1 MSQAAKTLETIQPHR
16 LRPVLEVGRE
26 FGLLDSEM
34 ISYGPY
40 KAKISLDTLKRL
52 ESRPDGK
59 LVVVTAI
66 TPTRAGE
73 GKTTSAISLTQGL
86 GRIGTSVALCLRQPS
101 TGPLFGIKGGGT
113 GGGMAQIVPME
124 EINLH
129 FTGDIHAVE
138 AAHNLLAA
146 VIDAAIFH
154 GQLEVGPSFITWP
167 RTLDVND
174 RALRHIVTGL
184 GGDEHGVPRESSF
197 ASVCDRRRSLAR
209 TNGIRE

>member
-73 GKTTSAISLTQGL
+73 GKTTSAISLT
-86 GRIGTSVALCLRQPS
+86 
-101 TGPLFGIKGGGT
+101 
-113 GGGMAQIVPME
+113 
-124 EINLH
+124 
-129 FTGDIHAVE
+129 
-138 AAHNLLAA
+138 
-146 VIDAAIFH
+146 
-154 GQLEVGPSFITWP
+154 
-167 RTLDVND
+167 
-174 RALRHIVTGL
+174 
-184 GGDEHGVPRESSF
+184 
-197 ASVCDRRRSLAR
+197 
-209 TNGIRE
+209 

>member
-1 MSQAAKTLETIQPHR
+1 MSQTAKALDVVQPHG
-16 LRPVLEVGRE
+16 LRPIMEVGRE
-26 FGLLDSEM
+26 FGLLESEM

-40 KAKISLDTLKRL
+40 KAKVSLDVLKRL
-52 ESRPDGK
+52 SSRPDGQ

-86 GRIGTSVALCLRQPS
+86 GRIGTRVALCLRQPS

-113 GGGMAQIVPME
+113 GGGLAQIVPME

-129 FTGDIHAVE
+129 VNGDIHPVE

-146 VIDAAIFH
+146 AMDPAILI
-154 GQLEVGPSFITWP
+154 GELKIGPMLIT
-167 RTLDVND
+167 
-174 RALRHIVTGL
+174 A
-184 GGDEHGVPRESSF
+184 
-197 ASVCDRRRSLAR
+197 
-209 TNGIRE
+209 

>member
-1 MSQAAKTLETIQPHR
+1 MSQAAKALETVHPHR

-40 KAKISLDTLKRL
+40 KAKISLDALKRL
-52 ESRPDGK
+52 EGRPDGK

-86 GRIGTSVALCLRQPS
+86 GRIGTNVALCLRQPS

-113 GGGMAQIVPME
+113 GGGVAQVVPMGGM
-124 EINLH
+124 NLH

-154 GQLEVGPSFITWP
+154 GQLEGGPRFIPWP
-167 RTLDVND
+167 RTPGCND
-174 RALRHIVTGL
+174 RALRHICTGL
-184 GGDEHGVPRESSF
+184 GGREPWS
-197 ASVCDRRRSLAR
+197 
-209 TNGIRE
+209 